1 MPLEIPFLH
10 GSNDNNFSKYYIY
23 QRLARNN
30 LVYPYIYIY
39 RGRIEIDRKRDG
51 GYLRGLGPATR
62 QRKILAA
69 RVGCIRQQKRRLT
82 ADRLSEL
89 FPCKLGEGPLGT
101 PSALERRSPIRF
113 ILSRNVYWYTVVHL
127 RVPFTWIRRKRIF
140 SNAKY

>member
-10 GSNDNNFSKYYIY
+10 DSNDNNFPEYYIPTSCKEQSY
-23 QRLARNN
+23 L
-30 LVYPYIYIY
+30 YIYIY
-39 RGRIEIDRKRDG
+39 IEDELKLIERGVEAIFEDQVLLRRK
-51 GYLRGLGPATR
+51 
-62 QRKILAA
+62 RKILAA
-69 RVGCIRQQKRRLT
+69 RVACIRQQKRRLT

-113 ILSRNVYWYTVVHL
+113 ILSRNVYSYTVVHL